1 MSEYIT
7 WEAHKSMVTQSY
19 TSLVR
24 RTNILC
30 PKCNKPLMK
39 DESVVLTTYPAQ
51 YRYFCEDCGW
61 SETGW

>member
-7 WEAHKSMVTQSY
+7 LEEHKSMIQHSY
-19 TSLVR
+19 TSLVK

-39 DESVVLTTYPAQ
+39 DESIILTSYPAQ

-61 SETGW
+61 QGTGW

>member
-1 MSEYIT
+1 MSDYIT
-7 WEAHKSMVTQSY
+7 WEEHKSMIP
-19 TSLVR
+19 SLIE

-39 DESVVLTTYPAQ
+39 DASIVLTTYPEQ

-61 SETGW
+61 QETGW